1 MRLIESY
8 MDALAAALHVR
19 GRRRRRFL
27 DECREHLTNAA
38 ADRGEHD
45 AVRAFGPAA
54 TIAAAFDAEAATQR
68 ALRATSLTVAGVLL
82 TGASTLALIQGAEA
96 GTTAPALWA
105 IVFFVAAQLAG
116 TAVALASL
124 QGLAQRHETIAP
136 AELSLLCRRNLTALV
151 SAGVTMFAA
160 GAAVPGQA
168 SPFALMAGP
177 VCVCV
182 AFVATLRARHLA
194 RRLPGARDAATR
206 SPLEDLRRLLHAH
219 LPELTPARLL
229 AAVTV
234 LAAAAAFAR
243 DRAEHASAAGAA
255 ATAGIEAFAV
265 VACFAFFGRELGLWR
280 RAATSGSATPT
291 HTPA

>member
-1 MRLIESY
+1 MRDVLPTLRRWA
-8 MDALAAALHVR
+8 DQGLAAATVTVVATERSAPRDPGAVLAVA
-19 GRRRRRFL
+19 
-27 DECREHLTNAA
+27 ET
-38 ADRGEHD
+38 GEVAGSVTGGCVEP
-45 AVRAFGPAA
+45 AV
-54 TIAAAFDAEAATQR
+54 IAEAQEVLAGGDAR
-68 ALRATSLTVAGVLL
+68 LRTYGIA
-82 TGASTLALIQGAEA
+82 GASTLALIQGAEA
-96 GTTAPALWA
+96 GTTAPVLWA
-105 IVFFVAAQLAG
+105 IVFFVAAQLAA

-168 SPFALMAGP
+168 SAFALMAGP
-177 VCVCV
+177 VLVCV

-229 AAVTV
+229 TAVTV

-255 ATAGIEAFAV
+255 TTAGIEAIAV
-265 VACFAFFGRELGLWR
+265 VACFACLGRELGLWR
-280 RAATSGSATPT
+280 RGAATAT
-291 HTPA
+291 HM